1 MPLEIHKARN
11 IGPEPL
17 KCFPCGFFDGVA
29 TGNIGGSG
37 YVICIND
44 SHYYSFSMGYGSS
57 SNTRAELL
65 ACWAILRVSLLMG
78 IPMQLIYG
86 DSMVIISWLN
96 RNSALDVPILM
107 HWCCDIR
114 LMLQK
119 APSVIFKHTYCEHN
133 TLADALSKQGLNLDM
148 GVVSFS

>member
-1 MPLEIHKARN
+1 MI
-11 IGPEPL
+11 
-17 KCFPCGFFDGVA
+17 F
-29 TGNIGGSG
+29 
-37 YVICIND
+37 IND
-44 SHYYSFSMGYGSS
+44 SHLFSFTMRCGRS

-65 ACWAILRVSLLMG
+65 ALWAILRVSLLMG
-78 IPMQLIYG
+78 IPMQLIYE

-96 RNSALDVPILM
+96 RISALDVPSLM

-119 APSVIFKHTYCEHN
+119 ASPVIFKHTYHEHN

-148 GVVSFS
+148 GVVSFSETMDGLIVNHGNLNLF